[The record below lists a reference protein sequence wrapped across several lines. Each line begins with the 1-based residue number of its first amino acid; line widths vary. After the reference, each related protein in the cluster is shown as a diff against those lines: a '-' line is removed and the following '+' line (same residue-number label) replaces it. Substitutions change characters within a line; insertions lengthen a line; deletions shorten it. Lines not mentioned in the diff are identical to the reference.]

1 MHAIS
6 LVVYF
11 IIIYKI
17 KKKIHYDFMTIKILE
32 SANKKQ
38 KNIVLANKTYK
49 QRTIESN
56 QYSHTFILHNK
67 FVLNYKLICFNDVH
81 LFYNK
86 FISR

>member
-1 MHAIS
+1 MI
-6 LVVYF
+6 L
-11 IIIYKI
+11 
-17 KKKIHYDFMTIKILE
+17 TIKILE

-67 FVLNYKLICFNDVH
+67 FVLNYKLICFNRSEEH
-81 LFYNK
+81 TSELQ
-86 FISR
+86 SPA